1 MKGLYF
7 AIKITDGFPGGSVV
21 KNPSASVG
29 WSLIQEDPTC
39 LGATGNTPI
48 EPVFSSPGAATTKA
62 RVPKSPYST
71 TDEATAMRSPCSP
84 HLEKSHN
91 KDPA

>member
-21 KNPSASVG
+21 KNPSANVG

-39 LGATGNTPI
+39 LGQQATHLLSLC
-48 EPVFSSPGAATTKA
+48 SSPGAATTKA
-62 RVPKSPYST
+62 RMPKSLYST

-84 HLEKSHN
+84 HL
-91 KDPA
+91 